1 MQTQKQLTIGET
13 SALCAV
19 SVRMLRHWESM
30 RHAGSVDLH
39 IMSGRSVQ
47 IMQTQKQLTI
57 GETSALCAV
66 SVRMLRHW
74 ESMGLLH
81 PTRDSNGYRLY
92 SEDDI
97 ARIRRIRLY
106 RDLGLTT
113 DQIRAETTSRVYGAS
128 ACTVTSASPRTRSAR
143 SSTARPRKRSR

>member
-1 MQTQKQLTIGET
+1 MHMQKQL
-13 SALCAV
+13 A
-19 SVRMLRHWESM
+19 
-30 RHAGSVDLH
+30 
-39 IMSGRSVQ
+39 
-47 IMQTQKQLTI
+47 I

-81 PTRDSNGYRLY
+81 PTRDGNGYRLY

-113 DQIRAETTSRVYGAS
+113 DQIRAALDGPAMETLSLMREQ
-128 ACTVTSASPRTRSAR
+128 RTHHT
-143 SSTARPRKRSR
+143 TAVDIAGHRRTQRIRAQYERG